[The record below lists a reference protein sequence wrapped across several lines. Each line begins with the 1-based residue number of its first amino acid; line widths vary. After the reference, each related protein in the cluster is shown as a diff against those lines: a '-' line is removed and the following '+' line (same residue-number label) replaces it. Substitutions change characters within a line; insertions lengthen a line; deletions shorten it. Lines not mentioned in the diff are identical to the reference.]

1 DVLNFNPGEPL
12 HFDVDMVKRGRLPV
26 LVQCAAGGGTPVTPA
41 SARVTL
47 TNTATGFN
55 QTLFGA
61 QSANNALAFDGL
73 PPTDPNVATDKYK
86 VTAYA
91 PGCQTSAVGGTGRE
105 FTMVTGQTAT
115 QTVTLVK
122 LGSVSGRVKSK
133 IVDTAGAA
141 TANVP
146 GLAVTITGHAT
157 GNTTPIVL
165 TTLADGTFSFAGTM
179 ANSANP
185 SGDVAGLTDDRY
197 TPTVDLSDYSLPT
210 GVTAIPDFTVTNGS
224 ANALADIILIAKKA
238 TVGGI
243 IYDGSAPNLNGTFPP
258 IGSVSVT
265 ATSAS
270 LNQVRT
276 MISDANTGAWGFT
289 NLEPVGWSFNFNKA
303 NYGQLGFTITFTAGA
318 DLTQDVTLLQQRN
331 TIKGTT
337 KTRWGSATAA
347 AENGVVVT
355 VTDVN
360 NANSTF
366 TATSATASSVVGQY
380 SISNLPNGSYFV
392 RFNKSG
398 FTEFETQATV
408 QSGQVLVQDGTI
420 AVNTVA
426 TTVTVR
432 SAVTNASN
440 AAIPI
445 VGTTVTLTPKVSPAQ
460 RAPDPYTAT
469 TNSSGVA
476 TFNQVLPSTYTI
488 AITAVTPH
496 LTALDVTEKTINVGD
511 ASASQT
517 VLVQEARIYGRV
529 LVQDGGTAPTAGTA
543 GLTVNL
549 YTGATATGTPVV
561 LTTTTDTTEN
571 GVTINYLRYVAAS
584 ASGYTLTFPGG
595 NGRNTVTA
603 HTSGTSTSVGDTKNI
618 GDTKVKGLTTLT
630 ITVHDASGATI
641 TDATVEVT
649 DETTNV
655 KLTLSAS
662 PYVYNNLDPDHLY
675 TIHAFRVHPS
685 TTSPPPPP
693 TITIPGFTE
702 GKTDSHVAV
711 DPGPDTYTITMINPE
726 P

>member
-1 DVLNFNPGEPL
+1 
-12 HFDVDMVKRGRLPV
+12 
-26 LVQCAAGGGTPVTPA
+26 
-41 SARVTL
+41 
-47 TNTATGFN
+47 
-55 QTLFGA
+55 
-61 QSANNALAFDGL
+61 
-73 PPTDPNVATDKYK
+73 
-86 VTAYA
+86 
-91 PGCQTSAVGGTGRE
+91 
-105 FTMVTGQTAT
+105 
-115 QTVTLVK
+115 
-122 LGSVSGRVKSK
+122 
-133 IVDTAGAA
+133 
-141 TANVP
+141 
-146 GLAVTITGHAT
+146 
-157 GNTTPIVL
+157 
-165 TTLADGTFSFAGTM
+165 
-179 ANSANP
+179 
-185 SGDVAGLTDDRY
+185 
-197 TPTVDLSDYSLPT
+197 
-210 GVTAIPDFTVTNGS
+210 
-224 ANALADIILIAKKA
+224 
-238 TVGGI
+238 
-243 IYDGSAPNLNGTFPP
+243 
-258 IGSVSVT
+258 
-265 ATSAS
+265 
-270 LNQVRT
+270 
-276 MISDANTGAWGFT
+276 
-289 NLEPVGWSFNFNKA
+289 
-303 NYGQLGFTITFTAGA
+303 
-318 DLTQDVTLLQQRN
+318 
-331 TIKGTT
+331 
-337 KTRWGSATAA
+337 
-347 AENGVVVT
+347 
-355 VTDVN
+355 
-360 NANSTF
+360 
-366 TATSATASSVVGQY
+366 
-380 SISNLPNGSYFV
+380 
-392 RFNKSG
+392 
-398 FTEFETQATV
+398 
-408 QSGQVLVQDGTI
+408 
-420 AVNTVA
+420 
-426 TTVTVR
+426 
-432 SAVTNASN
+432 
-440 AAIPI
+440 
-445 VGTTVTLTPKVSPAQ
+445 
-460 RAPDPYTAT
+460 
-469 TNSSGVA
+469 VA